1 MITRL
6 RVKNFKALR
15 DVEVQLTP
23 IHVLIGPNDSGKT
36 SILDALAALCR
47 SVDHDL
53 AEAFSGSWKGRELV
67 SGGRLGPSV
76 IIGADIEN
84 SPITAYEIHV
94 FFAERDRFA
103 VVETELIRKRGAQIE
118 LRHDAEDV
126 KEAAATYVKRQTDV
140 PARADVQRD
149 ELRLVR
155 DLLGGVQYYR
165 WDPRS
170 LALPVA
176 LDTKR
181 SFRMETN
188 GFGLALCLDNIL
200 GDNPD
205 QFIQLQRRLTDIFP
219 HITSMKLSPEGA
231 YRAGIDD
238 PDRVTMLQEADGKG
252 LYFKLRVGDQ
262 WVPASQVSDG
272 VLLVLAYL
280 AILYLPEDKRPR
292 VLLVEEPE
300 NGIHPKR
307 LRDVLT
313 ILRELVGEQ
322 SHTQVVLTT
331 HSPYAL
337 DLFKPEEVT
346 LCTMQDNG
354 EVKTTRLAD
363 SPTVMNQTDVFTLG
377 EIWTA
382 EGDDAIAQA
391 RETTGEGAQ

>member
-6 RVKNFKALR
+6 RIKNFKALR

-53 AEAFSGSWKGRELV
+53 AEAFSGSWKGTELASNGQHGVPV
-67 SGGRLGPSV
+67 S
-76 IIGADIEN
+76 IAADFEN
-84 SPITAYEIHV
+84 SGITAYAI
-94 FFAERDRFA
+94 DIRFA
-103 VVETELIRKRGAQIE
+103 GRGRRAEVITETIKKGQMSASFNGPP
-118 LRHDAEDV
+118 AEDIFAGSTRV
-126 KEAAATYVKRQTDV
+126 RYEAEGPGWANPNSDDF
-140 PARADVQRD
+140 RA
-149 ELRLVR
+149 VR
-155 DLLGGVQYYR
+155 HLLEGVQYYR
-165 WDPRS
+165 WDPRF

-205 QFIQLQRRLTDIFP
+205 RFIQLQKRLTEIFP
-219 HITSMKLSPEGA
+219 HITSMKLSPESA

-238 PDRVTMLQEADGKG
+238 PDRVTILQEADGKG
-252 LYFKLRVGDQ
+252 LYFKLKIADQ

-280 AILYLPEDKRPR
+280 AILYLPQEKRPR

-313 ILRELVGEQ
+313 ILRELVREQ

-337 DLFKPEEVT
+337 DLFSPEEVT

-354 EVKTTRLAD
+354 EVKTTRLSESAAVRGE
-363 SPTVMNQTDVFTLG
+363 SGVFTLG
-377 EIWTA
+377 EIWTGL
-382 EGDDAIAQA
+382 GDEKIAQSQ
-391 RETTGEGAQ
+391 ETTKRGEQ